1 MSNKCYLE
9 FEGFDEVISRLNKLG
24 ANVKNISEKAL
35 KKTHSIIT
43 KKADEAIMPHNA
55 THQTEKSLQREA
67 EIEWIGNVASVK
79 TGFSINEGGLASIF
93 LMYGTPRMKKDQKLY
108 NAFWSKSTQNEIKE
122 AQKEILYD
130 EIRRLD
136 G

>member
-1 MSNKCYLE
+1 MSNKTYIE
-9 FEGFDEVISRLNKLG
+9 FEGFNEAIARLNKLG

-43 KKADEAIMPHNA
+43 EKADEAIMPHNE
-55 THQTEKSLQREA
+55 THQTEKSLRREA
-67 EIEWIGNVASVK
+67 EIEWVGNVASVK
-79 TGFSINEGGLASIF
+79 TGFSISEGGIASIF

-122 AQKEILYD
+122 AQKEIFYD
-130 EIRRLD
+130 EIRRLN

>member
-1 MSNKCYLE
+1 MSNKTYVE
-9 FEGFDEVISRLNKLG
+9 FEGFDEAIARLNKLG

-43 KKADEAIMPHNA
+43 KKADEAIMPHNE
-55 THQTEKSLQREA
+55 THQTEKSLRREA
-67 EIEWIGNVASVK
+67 EIEWVGNVASVK
-79 TGFSINEGGLASIF
+79 TGFSISEGGIASIF

-122 AQKEILYD
+122 AQKEIFYE
-130 EIRRLD
+130 EIRRLN

>member
-1 MSNKCYLE
+1 MSNKTYIE
-9 FEGFDEVISRLNKLG
+9 FEGFDEAIARLNKLG

-43 KKADEAIMPHNA
+43 EKADEAIIPHNE
-55 THQTEKSLQREA
+55 THQTEKSLRREA
-67 EIEWIGNVASVK
+67 EIEWVGNVASVK
-79 TGFSINEGGLASIF
+79 TGFSISEGGLASIF

-108 NAFWSKSTQNEIKE
+108 NAFWSKSTQNEIME
-122 AQKEILYD
+122 AQKEIFYD
-130 EIRRLD
+130 EIRRLN